1 MILIAVRLGNLSQLW
16 KIESV
21 ILVKLK
27 SDSGTWAKLDWDFLG
42 GIYLSLS
49 YIGFRERYAY
59 WVCGLFPTSMLLI
72 DSRQFPSAIF
82 TTTETHSIIF
92 FFFWVQRN
100 EDYFHDW
107 YIYSKELLKNV
118 LPKKVIWILLNVL
131 FLYTTTSRKPLWM
144 CVGVRVRERAGKIPI
159 TKSDSGYLASLS
171 AVAFLPYYQSY
182 VYLR

>member
-27 SDSGTWAKLDWDFLG
+27 SDSGTWARLDWDFLG

-118 LPKKVIWILLNVL
+118 LPEKVIWILLNVL